1 MDLNEIFGYLASL
14 LIGLTLGLIGA
25 GGFMT
30 LPILIYLFH
39 IPLKSAIPISLLVCG
54 ISSLIASFNHWKNK
68 NIDLKTIINFIL
80 FSLTGSVTGG
90 LCSSLI
96 PDKIKIGLFILLM
109 LLGGISMLS
118 KKEEIDKNLE
128 LKRNSNIILIIL
140 IAFTIGFLTGLL
152 GVSGGFMIIPAL
164 TILLNYPI
172 KKAIGNSLIIISLNS
187 LSGFLGNIQS
197 ISLINWKFAFLFIS
211 LASLGGFIGSY
222 LNKYIQ
228 PQKLQKLLACL
239 LISLSLFMICK
250 EFIFDFHL
258 KPTIEN

>member
-1 MDLNEIFGYLASL
+1 M
-14 LIGLTLGLIGA
+14 
-25 GGFMT
+25 
-30 LPILIYLFH
+30 
-39 IPLKSAIPISLLVCG
+39 LV
-54 ISSLIASFNHWKNK
+54 
-68 NIDLKTIINFIL
+68 
-80 FSLTGSVTGG
+80 
-90 LCSSLI
+90 
-96 PDKIKIGLFILLM
+96 
-109 LLGGISMLS
+109 GGISMLS
-118 KKEEIDKNLE
+118 KKEQIDENLE